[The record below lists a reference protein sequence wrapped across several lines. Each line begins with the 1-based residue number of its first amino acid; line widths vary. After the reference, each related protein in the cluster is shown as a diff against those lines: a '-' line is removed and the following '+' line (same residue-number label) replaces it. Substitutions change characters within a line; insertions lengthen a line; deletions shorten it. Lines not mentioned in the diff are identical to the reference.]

1 MKRVTQLPARM
12 TRLFPGRHNIQQ
24 CFSSLPL
31 TRHPPLQDIAKWC
44 LECESIENVPDV
56 SGQSVGGLMITAHA
70 EFDEI
75 DVSNGQVTAT
85 RSFDR
90 TWILGPGASGVRVVS
105 DLWLIRAYGGIEAWQ
120 PVVDQNSL
128 SAHVN
133 SLNASQ
139 PTQPS
144 ISGPLARP
152 HQARPTNKF

>member
-1 MKRVTQLPARM
+1 
-12 TRLFPGRHNIQQ
+12 
-24 CFSSLPL
+24 
-31 TRHPPLQDIAKWC
+31 
-44 LECESIENVPDV
+44 
-56 SGQSVGGLMITAHA
+56 MITAHA

-144 ISGPLARP
+144 ISGALGAPASGKTDEQVLREQMCIELSRRTGMTLDFSKQCLEETAWNFAAALAAFDNVRGSLP
-152 HQARPTNKF
+152 PTAFMQP